1 MVLPVLTDDL
11 SAQRHPELKAMT
23 ISKPIHT
30 HPYFY
35 KVVDVTGLKKKS
47 PISSPHWLSFVPTP
61 CPVHA
66 HSCFAYLQSVQMV
79 KRIDGGLHCLPWDVA
94 LLTMRSGLCQPQDVA
109 LSTTG
114 YGSINHGIRA
124 LPTTGCG
131 SVNHEIMALPTTG
144 CGSVNHGIR
153 DLPTIGLWLCQ
164 SLAIRLQG
172 DAVSVSQCFCVKM
185 GLILL
190 TS

>member
-109 LSTTG
+109 LSTMRSGLCQPQEVALSTTG
-114 YGSINHGIRA
+114 YGSVNHGIRALPTIGCGSVNHEIRA

-131 SVNHEIMALPTTG
+131 SVNHRIWLYQPWDQ
-144 CGSVNHGIR
+144 GSANHR
-153 DLPTIGLWLCQ
+153 MWLC
-164 SLAIRLQG
+164 
-172 DAVSVSQCFCVKM
+172 
-185 GLILL
+185 
-190 TS
+190 